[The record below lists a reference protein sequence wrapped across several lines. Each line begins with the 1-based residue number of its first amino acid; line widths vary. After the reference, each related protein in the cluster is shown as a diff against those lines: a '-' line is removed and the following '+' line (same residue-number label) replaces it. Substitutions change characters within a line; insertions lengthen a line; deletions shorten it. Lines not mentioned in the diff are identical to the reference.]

1 LKEPYFTEIG
11 CSPSSVDPDDEVTDD
26 DEEEREAKWNE
37 EKNGLKLILVSGNGD
52 ELTTAEATVVA
63 KCSKL
68 YQSYKE

>member
-1 LKEPYFTEIG
+1 M
-11 CSPSSVDPDDEVTDD
+11 DPDDEVADD

-37 EKNGLKLILVSGNGD
+37 EKNGLKLVLVSGNGD

-68 YQSYKE
+68 YQSYK